1 MKKFLSKKMML
12 LPPFEPFSMLFTENG
27 TFEVPRGC
35 KKLTVV
41 LVGGGASSGHN
52 SYHKPD
58 IFNTYH
64 ITGGAGG
71 SGAKVILEFTH
82 QNMPSS
88 FDFTVGQATTG
99 LLQNGGDTSV
109 TADETTYTAGGGVK
123 PYQCGGGD
131 GDTTNFG
138 GSGGTPNVEVGG
150 VVIFAQNGTTGQA
163 GGYRGGSTART
174 TGWEIDGTVYG
185 SGGGQYGNSNAYG
198 EYQQGDAG
206 CIFVIAE

>member
-12 LPPFEPFSMLFTENG
+12 LPPFEPFSVLFTESG

-41 LVGGGASSGHN
+41 LVGGGASAGRN

-109 TADETTYTAGGGVK
+109 TAGETTYTAGGGVK

-131 GDTTNFG
+131 GDTANFG

-150 VVIFAQNGTTGQA
+150 GVIFAQGGTTGQA